1 LTLIKP
7 TSLPNKSTLKHSMML
22 INGEQQSQIAVSD
35 RGFQYGDGLFET
47 IEVLNE
53 QCVFFEQHYQRLNAS
68 CKKLRLPPPDLH
80 LLSNEARQLSRDCQH
95 GVLKIIITRGSGGR
109 GYKQP
114 ENIQP
119 TRILS
124 LHPYPD
130 YPESFQNEG
139 INARF
144 CQQRLGLNP
153 SLAGMKH
160 LNRLEQVL
168 ARAEWD
174 SPDIQEGLMLDI
186 NNHVIEG
193 TMSNVFFVKNKTLYT
208 PSLNQSG
215 VAGIMRNFIIQT
227 ALTQG
232 IRVEQGKFSKQ
243 SVLDADELFVS
254 NSVIGLW
261 GIKKLEQK
269 TFLKGQLTQQL
280 QAALVHYKQTF
291 L

>member
-1 LTLIKP
+1 
-7 TSLPNKSTLKHSMML
+7 MML

-47 IEVLNE
+47 IEVLNG
-53 QCVFFEQHYQRLNAS
+53 QCVFFEQHCQRLNSS
-68 CKKLRLPPPDLH
+68 CKKLRLPPPDLD
-80 LLSNEARQLSRDCQH
+80 LLSHEAQQLSHACAH

-124 LHPYPD
+124 LHSYPD
-130 YPESFQNEG
+130 YPDSFQNKG

-144 CQQRLGLNP
+144 CQQRLGINP

-168 ARAEWD
+168 ARAEWE

-193 TMSNVFFVKNKTLYT
+193 TMSNVFFVKDNHLYT
-208 PSLNQSG
+208 PSLKQSG
-215 VAGIMRNFIIQT
+215 IAGIMRDFIIQT
-227 ALTQG
+227 ATTLG
-232 IRVEQGKFSKQ
+232 IQVEQGLYSKQ
-243 SVLDADELFVS
+243 QLLNADEIFVS
-254 NSVIGLW
+254 NSVMGLW
-261 GIKKLEQK
+261 SIKQLEQK
-269 TFLKGQLTQQL
+269 TFIKGRVTQQL
-280 QAALVHYKQTF
+280 QTALIDYKHTF